1 MKSVLLIG
9 LGRFGTNL
17 AKQLSNHGHQ
27 VMGID
32 KNEQRVNETMRY
44 LTDAQIGDSRN
55 EDFLAAL
62 DVSSYDVCFVTIG
75 KNFKSSLETTCL
87 LKELGATFVV
97 SRAAC
102 DSQKKFL
109 LKNGADEVVYPEKQL
124 ADWAAVKYGSKNLRD
139 YIEIDENTAIFEVPV
154 PLLWIGHSI
163 SHIDVRKKHNI
174 NILAIKTDGK
184 LSAPVM
190 PDTVLKKDMT
200 LLVMGDYNSVKKCF
214 HL

>member
-17 AKQLSNHGHQ
+17 AKQLSNNGHQ

-32 KNEQRVNETMRY
+32 RNESRVNETMRY

-55 EDFLAAL
+55 EDFLSAL
-62 DVSSYDVCFVTIG
+62 DVSSYDLCFVTIG
-75 KNFKSSLETTCL
+75 KNFQSSLETTNL
-87 LKELGATFVV
+87 LKELGAPFVV

-124 ADWAAVKYGSKNLRD
+124 ADWAAFRYGSKNLLD
-139 YIEIDENTAIFEVPV
+139 YIEVDENTAIFEVPV
-154 PLLWIGHSI
+154 PLLWIGRSI
-163 SHIDVRKKHNI
+163 GHLDVRKKHNI

-184 LSAPVM
+184 LNAPVM
-190 PDTVLKKDMT
+190 PDTVLKRK
-200 LLVMGDYNSVKKCF
+200 
-214 HL
+214 